1 MGSFNQK
8 VVKYQTMFWLL
19 LVPSLLTLAE
29 SKDPD
34 LSTST
39 TWRCGV
45 FIPLPDEKFQ
55 EPLAKYFVFH
65 RKFQAKCPAKLFYTF
80 SKGAFS
86 KKCSKLGQQW
96 ERIWSPGK
104 QRLPGKK
111 YGDEVCEI
119 LSKEVGMENV
129 PNEVFPDGVKFG
141 FFYNYCGLKKWKD
154 TAVRSEKSVCCQN
167 GKYKSCDAF
176 DTESAS
182 TIEESPEVSANEI
195 SPVNIAE
202 KVEIP
207 NKKVN
212 KNKGRVDL
220 SKNDSLPSEPESIKE
235 SEKVDI
241 SNEVEKEERQEL
253 SLNGSLPSE
262 PESIEKPEKVVIP
275 NETVE
280 KEERQDLTLTDSLK
294 SELPIIESDDG
305 GIDALK
311 EKLEK
316 GDKLNDEEVKE
327 VKQFVFG
334 LKISASQLLKVAKEF
349 EDLLKKKTSV

>member
-8 VVKYQTMFWLL
+8 VIKYQTMFWLL
-19 LVPSLLTLAE
+19 LVQSLVTLAE

-65 RKFQAKCPAKLFYTF
+65 RKFAAKCPAKLFYTF

-96 ERIWSPGK
+96 EKIWSPGK

-129 PNEVFPDGVKFG
+129 PNEVFSDGVKFG

-167 GKYKSCDAF
+167 GKYKSCDSF

-182 TIEESPEVSANEI
+182 TNEESPEVSAYEV
-195 SPVNIAE
+195 SAVSSAE
-202 KVEIP
+202 KVDIP

-212 KNKGRVDL
+212 KDKERKNL
-220 SKNDSLPSEPESIKE
+220 SLNDSLPSK
-235 SEKVDI
+235 
-241 SNEVEKEERQEL
+241 R
-253 SLNGSLPSE
+253 
-262 PESIEKPEKVVIP
+262 ESIEKPEKVDIP
-275 NETVE
+275 NEKVKKEERLDLSLKDSLASEPESIEKSEKVDIPNE
-280 KEERQDLTLTDSLK
+280 KEE
-294 SELPIIESDDG
+294 
-305 GIDALK
+305 K
-311 EKLEK
+311 E
-316 GDKLNDEEVKE
+316 
-327 VKQFVFG
+327 
-334 LKISASQLLKVAKEF
+334 
-349 EDLLKKKTSV
+349 

>member
-8 VVKYQTMFWLL
+8 VIKYQTMFWLL
-19 LVPSLLTLAE
+19 LVQSLVTLAE

-65 RKFQAKCPAKLFYTF
+65 RKFAAKCPAKLFYTF

-154 TAVRSEKSVCCQN
+154 TTVRSEKSVCCQN
-167 GKYKSCDAF
+167 GKYKSCEAF

-182 TIEESPEVSANEI
+182 TIEESPEVSSNEV
-195 SPVNIAE
+195 SAVNSAE
-202 KVEIP
+202 KVDIP

-212 KNKGRVDL
+212 KNKQRKDL
-220 SKNDSLPSEPESIKE
+220 SLNDSLPSE
-235 SEKVDI
+235 
-241 SNEVEKEERQEL
+241 Q
-253 SLNGSLPSE
+253 
-262 PESIEKPEKVVIP
+262 ESIEKSEKVEIP
-275 NETVE
+275 NEIVE
-280 KEERQDLTLTDSLK
+280 KEDRQDLSLTDCLK
-294 SELPIIESDDG
+294 SEQLPINESDDG

-311 EKLEK
+311 VKLEK

-349 EDLLKKKTSV
+349 EELLKKKTSV